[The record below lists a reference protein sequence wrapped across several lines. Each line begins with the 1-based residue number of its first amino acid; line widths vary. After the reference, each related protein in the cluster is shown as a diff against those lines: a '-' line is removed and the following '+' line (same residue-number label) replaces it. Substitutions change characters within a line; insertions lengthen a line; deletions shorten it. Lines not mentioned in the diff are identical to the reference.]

1 MTGME
6 LANHPVIWIFA
17 SAIIVIVVFQA
28 FKFLSMSRKRAK
40 EIGLTDEEIK
50 RSIKTGAIT
59 AIGPSV
65 GIIIVAVSLIS
76 LIGNP
81 LTLMRIGVIG
91 SAPIESMGAQLSAEA
106 AGAQLGS
113 ASFTP
118 EVFSL
123 IVWVLCIGG
132 AGWMIFTVLATPSL
146 DKIQERLSAKP
157 NGKHILGLVASGAMI
172 AIFGSLLSSEFLNGF
187 PYIFTGVVAMIVS
200 FTINYISN
208 KKGIAWLK
216 EWSLGFSILISLIA
230 VYFVV

>member
-6 LANHPVIWIFA
+6 FANHPVIWIFA
-17 SAIIVIVVFQA
+17 SAIIVLVVFQA
-28 FKFLSMSRKRAK
+28 FKFLSMSKKRAK
-40 EIGLTDEEIK
+40 EVGLTDEEIK
-50 RSIKTGAIT
+50 SSIKTGAIT
-59 AIGPSV
+59 AIGPSI

-91 SAPIESMGAQLSAEA
+91 SAPIESVGAQLSAEA
-106 AGAQLGS
+106 ANVQLGGVE
-113 ASFTP
+113 FTP

-132 AGWMIFTVLATPSL
+132 AGWMIFTVIATPSL
-146 DKIQERLSAKP
+146 DKIQTTLSEKP
-157 NGKHILGLVASGAMI
+157 KGKHILGIVASGAMI
-172 AIFGSLLSSEFLNGF
+172 AIFGSLLSSEFLNGI

-200 FTINYISN
+200 YVINLIAN
-208 KKGIAWLK
+208 KKGINWLK

-230 VYFVV
+230 VYFIV